1 MLYIYIYNNSL
12 YIINI
17 SLLASDGRIII
28 YGGGK
33 GIGILSSV
41 KVVPDLAVLN
51 TQTTPFEWTTPQV
64 SSNIAEEVPSLI
76 THTANL
82 VGNFMI
88 VAFGK

>member
-1 MLYIYIYNNSL
+1 M
-12 YIINI
+12 
-17 SLLASDGRIII
+17 LASDGRIII

-33 GIGILSSV
+33 GIGVISSLRV
-41 KVVPDLAVLN
+41 APDLIVLD
-51 TQTTPFEWTTPQV
+51 TQKDPFEWTTPQV
-64 SSNIAEEVPSLI
+64 SSNIAEEVPSLV